1 MIRLFTAVPIP
12 ADIRHTLHAMG
23 QSLPGAK
30 AVAEEQIHI
39 TLRFIGE
46 VEGSIYKDIKESLH
60 TIEAPPFSVAIQGV
74 GHFPPRGK
82 PRVLWAGL
90 QPTDELVRLKRKID
104 TCLID
109 CGLPPDNRKFS
120 PHVTIARIAG
130 SPLQRVTRFL
140 AGNAF
145 LQFEA
150 FPVDG
155 FNLYSS
161 KLSSKGARHTIEARY
176 PLSTGNFTF

>member
-1 MIRLFTAVPIP
+1 MIRLFTAIPIP
-12 ADIRHTLHAMG
+12 ADIRYTLHAMG

-46 VEGSIYKDIKESLH
+46 VEGSIYKDIQESLR
-60 TIEAPPFSVAIQGV
+60 TIETPPFRVCIQGV

-90 QPTDELVRLKRKID
+90 QPTDELIRLKRKID
-104 TCLID
+104 TRLFD

-130 SPLQRVTRFL
+130 TPLQRVTRFL

-145 LQFEA
+145 LQLDD

-161 KLSSKGARHTIEARY
+161 KLSPKGARHTMEARY
-176 PLSTGNFTF
+176 PLRTSNLTF